1 MRNFIAVLSGFGLTL
16 LIFGG
21 GALTAIFFI
30 NATPVPVHQLDGD
43 MGALWT
49 NKAVRVNA
57 AAQDLKR
64 LPARPMPQ
72 QTGQDKDVRPSYD
85 REPAHSP
92 ASVDTTTTAA
102 IAIQAKPKA
111 AMNAAHVEWCSERYR
126 SYDPADNSY
135 NAYSG
140 ERREC
145 ISPYS
150 GDSSRQPEE
159 PESVNATAEAS
170 PELISTAHSEEMPEA
185 TLDSEHIQSC
195 FERYQSYRPE
205 DNTYQPYGGGP
216 RQQCD

>member
-1 MRNFIAVLSGFGLTL
+1 MRSFIAVLSGFGLTL
-16 LIFGG
+16 IIFGG
-21 GALTAIFFI
+21 GALTAVFFI
-30 NATPVPVHQLDGD
+30 NATPAPVHQLDGD

-49 NKAVRVNA
+49 NRAVKVNA
-57 AAQDLKR
+57 AAQDLER
-64 LPARPMPQ
+64 LPARATPQ
-72 QTGQDKDVRPSYD
+72 QTGQDKDIRPPRNPEPGYD
-85 REPAHSP
+85 PG
-92 ASVDTTTTAA
+92 SVHATMLADIPT
-102 IAIQAKPKA
+102 QPNPKA
-111 AMNAAHVEWCSERYR
+111 AMNTAHVEWCSERYR

-145 ISPYS
+145 ISSYS
-150 GDSSRQPEE
+150 GYSSRQPEE
-159 PESVNATAEAS
+159 PQSVSTTAEAS
-170 PELISTAHSEEMPEA
+170 PELTSTAHSEEMPEA